1 MKSIKRTLALLLAV
15 IIMVGTVACG
25 GAPVNTES
33 DYRDNNNPDLE
44 SFAEFCD
51 ELFAD
56 IVTESTITLHSFVEN
71 PQAIGITDYPVQL
84 GSTSLEGF
92 DDTTELTNAI
102 NKLKTFNR
110 DDLSTS
116 QQIVYDMLLNTLNN
130 SLEVSD
136 LYLYGTTFTPTTGIQ
151 VQLPIV
157 FAEYSFNKK
166 KDIDEYITLVGQI
179 YDYYVYIIEIE
190 KMKAEK
196 GLSMEDF
203 AIDAIIENC
212 DSFLADLD
220 DNNFL
225 ISTFNQKVDEFQGL
239 TEDERTKYKTDNAA
253 AINNSLIPG
262 YKYIISELAK
272 LKGCCKYEGGLCNKP
287 DGKKYYEYLMKDNL
301 GWNLSIDEIDKLV
314 DEYLAKAIT
323 DIQMLILSDKTLYD
337 KLDSYKFEITEPE
350 EILKDLKNKIA
361 KDFPAGPDL
370 PYTIKKIDKSLED
383 FASPAMYFLPPVDNP
398 ANNSI
403 FINEAYLSDPVRM
416 YTTLAHEGYPGHLY
430 QTTYFN
436 SNNNCNLRILIR
448 PDGYSEGWASYCE
461 TYSYT
466 FADTGSDKLNR
477 IMADNYFAVLLIYA
491 KADIGINYYGWDKNK
506 LKTFLAGYG
515 YGTDEIVD
523 SIYETMVTEPCIYPS
538 YSVGCLAF
546 IRMREKA
553 MNELGDKYNAKDFHK
568 FIMDMGPMDLDLL
581 ENYFN
586 KWLKSQ
592 K

>member
-25 GAPVNTES
+25 GAPGNTEP
-33 DYRDNNNPDLE
+33 DYRDNNNPDSE

-71 PQAIGITDYPVQL
+71 PEAIGITDYPVQL
-84 GSTSLEGF
+84 GSTSLEDF

-110 DDLSTS
+110 EDLSTS

-166 KDIDEYITLVGQI
+166 KDIDEYIALVGQI

-203 AIDAIIENC
+203 AIDEIIENC
-212 DSFLADLD
+212 NSFLNKLD

-225 ISTFNQKVDEFQGL
+225 ITTFNQKIDEFSGL
-239 TEDERTKYKTDNAA
+239 SDEERTKYKTSNAA
-253 AINNSLIPG
+253 AINNSLIPA
-262 YKYIISELAK
+262 YKYIISELGK
-272 LKGCCKYEGGLCNKP
+272 LKGTCKYEGGLCNKP
-287 DGKKYYEYLMKDNL
+287 DGKKYYEYLMKSNV
-301 GWNLSIDEIDKLV
+301 GWSLPIEEIDKLV
-314 DEYLAKAIT
+314 DEYLVKALT

-337 KLDSYKFEITEPE
+337 KLDSYKFGITEPE
-350 EILKDLKNKIA
+350 EILKDLKNKITE
-361 KDFPAGPDL
+361 DFPEAPDL
-370 PYTIKKIDKSLED
+370 PYSIKKIDKSLED

-398 ANNSI
+398 TNNSI
-403 FINEAYLSDPVRM
+403 FINEAYLSDPIRM
-416 YTTLAHEGYPGHLY
+416 YTTLAHEGYPGHMY

-436 SNNNCNLRILIR
+436 NINNCRLTTFLRN
-448 PDGYSEGWASYCE
+448 DGYTEGWASYCE

-466 FADTGSDKLNR
+466 FANTGSDKLNR

-491 KADIGINYYGWDKNK
+491 KADIGINYYGWNKNK

-515 YGTDEIVD
+515 YGTDEIVN
-523 SIYETMVTEPCIYPS
+523 SIYETMVAEPCNYPS

-546 IRMREKA
+546 IQMRETA
-553 MNELGDKYNAKDFHK
+553 MNQLGDKYNAKSFHK
-568 FIMDMGPMDLDLL
+568 FLLDMGPMSFDLL
-581 ENYFN
+581 DNYF
-586 KWLKSQ
+586 KQWLNSQ